1 MSVTVPMSFRPQKS
15 VKSNVDKFL
24 FQITNQYTMNLL
36 LLSSL
41 ATLAVALPQTGEKM
55 GKFRRFLFILDLLAT
70 NLCGSNERGAPRQAG
85 DTWMEECNR

>member
-41 ATLAVALPQTGEKM
+41 VTLAVALPQTGEKM
-55 GKFRRFLFILDLLAT
+55 GKVRRILFIL
-70 NLCGSNERGAPRQAG
+70 GSFSNKSVWE
-85 DTWMEECNR
+85 